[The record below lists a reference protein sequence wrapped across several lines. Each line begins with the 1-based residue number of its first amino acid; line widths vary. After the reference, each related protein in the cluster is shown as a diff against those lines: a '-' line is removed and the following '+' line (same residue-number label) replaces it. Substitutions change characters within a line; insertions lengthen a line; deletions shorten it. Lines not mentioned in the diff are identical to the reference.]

1 MVTVPEIPIPPPQS
15 LNSLEP
21 LYNSVTIYWVDPQ
34 VDFEKCIVER
44 SVDNINF
51 SVVQEVNKGI

>member
-1 MVTVPEIPIPPPQS
+1 MVTVPEIPIPPPQN